1 MPILLYCVGAVAF
14 AMGAAAI
21 GYGIPINEFSFGN
34 TLIVSGAVFAT
45 GGLVVLALGVVVSRV
60 QQLAEALARG
70 APVRLGQA
78 EMPVPMRAA
87 VQSAPARAPFPPKP
101 KPSSRP
107 DAAAA
112 ESVPAPAEP
121 AAADIVSEAPPPPR
135 PFAMPPLPKPP
146 LPKQSFP
153 KRPLREPEDLAAVVS
168 PALPNPESDAAGEA
182 DEAPLLEPDAEKPPA
197 ELAPPFAGPAA
208 DEEAPVARAEDD
220 EPELRPAEPAERE
233 RRRFEPLGPEPFKAA
248 PLGRAAE
255 PFRSPEPEK
264 AESGLFDAMWPAP
277 KAGDVGLLKPRET
290 APAELTAESDRPAE
304 ADQAAE
310 AAAVA
315 GEPAHEEPRAVAILK
330 SGVVDG
336 MGYTLYVDGSIEAE
350 LPQGTLRFASINEL
364 RAHLEKSS

>member
-1 MPILLYCVGAVAF
+1 MPILLYCVGAIVF

-34 TLIVSGAVFAT
+34 TLIVSGTVFAA

-70 APVRLGQA
+70 APMRLGQA

-87 VQSAPARAPFPPKP
+87 VQPAPARAPFPPKP
-101 KPSSRP
+101 KPASRP
-107 DAAAA
+107 DAVVT
-112 ESVPAPAEP
+112 EPVPPTPEP
-121 AAADIVSEAPPPPR
+121 AAADVRPEAPPPSR

-146 LPKQSFP
+146 LSKHPP
-153 KRPLREPEDLAAVVS
+153 REPEDLAAVVS
-168 PALPNPESDAAGEA
+168 PALPNPESDSASEA
-182 DEAPLLEPDAEKPPA
+182 DEAPLPGPRAEKPA
-197 ELAPPFAGPAA
+197 VEFAPSFAGLAA
-208 DEEAPVARAEDD
+208 DEEASIAQAEAE
-220 EPELRPAEPAERE
+220 EPEVGTAGPAGRE
-233 RRRFEPLGPEPFKAA
+233 RRRFEPLGPEPFKAS
-248 PLGRAAE
+248 PFGRAAE
-255 PFRSPEPEK
+255 PFRAPEPEK

-277 KAGDVGLLKPRET
+277 KPGDVGPLKPRET
-290 APAELTAESDRPAE
+290 ASADLTAASDRPAE
-304 ADQAAE
+304 TDQPAEKAE
-310 AAAVA
+310 AA